1 MSPPGVKE
9 QPIVHVPLEAT
20 VNVILIHGTN
30 SEDTGMG
37 VVRPINDAVKM
48 KATARM
54 IRIAS
59 RGLYVGLKTARKDA
73 ASMIV
78 RIVVNSSPTFSTQVR
93 IFILF

>member
-1 MSPPGVKE
+1 ML
-9 QPIVHVPLEAT
+9 LEET
-20 VNVILIHGTN
+20 VNVIPIRGMS
-30 SEDTGMG
+30 SEDSEMG

-48 KATARM
+48 KATALM

-59 RGLYVGLKTARKDA
+59 RGLYVGLKTAQKDA